1 MQKKSIPS
9 VHTRCH
15 PIGIIMLLSY
25 QERLLRAAKARIARM
40 VADKSRRK
48 DLEVPAFVKEQW
60 QTGNR
65 TSMGL
70 LLQSV
75 NFDKDPCMQ

>member
-1 MQKKSIPS
+1 
-9 VHTRCH
+9 
-15 PIGIIMLLSY
+15 MLLSH

-40 VADKSRRK
+40 VADKTRRK

-65 TSMGL
+65 TQMGL

-75 NFDKDPCMQ
+75 NFDKEACMQ